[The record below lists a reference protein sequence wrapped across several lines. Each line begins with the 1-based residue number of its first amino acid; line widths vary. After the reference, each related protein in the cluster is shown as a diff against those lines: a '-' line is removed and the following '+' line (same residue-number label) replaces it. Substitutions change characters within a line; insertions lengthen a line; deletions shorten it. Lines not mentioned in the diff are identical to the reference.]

1 MVLPCVLVLL
11 ATLSGLGSS
20 LALANDT
27 HRQLLT
33 LPAAT
38 RTKALAAVVASSGH
52 SCAGVSSEYEGSDKG
67 ETAFW
72 RVDCSN
78 RQSYMV
84 SIANDRG
91 GSTKVL
97 SCAFMRALTKQDDC
111 FRQWSP

>member
-52 SCAGVSSEYEGSDKG
+52 SCG
-67 ETAFW
+67 
-72 RVDCSN
+72 RVVRVQGQ
-78 RQSYMV
+78 RQGR
-84 SIANDRG
+84 DR
-91 GSTKVL
+91 VL
-97 SCAFMRALTKQDDC
+97 AR
-111 FRQWSP
+111 